1 MNENISDKAVGI
13 LFVGWITIL
22 IGLLF
27 FVLIDTVRNH
37 SPQPRKHCQVC
48 SQFCACQSGNF
59 PCTTSIASVTNGLAF
74 TAWTNRVEHAVEAEQ
89 KAE

>member
-1 MNENISDKAVGI
+1 MYLSDKTIFGMFFVMMILLFGI
-13 LFVGWITIL
+13 
-22 IGLLF
+22 LF

-74 TAWTNRVEHAVEAEQ
+74 TAWTNRLVLKKEE
-89 KAE
+89 